1 MKIDI
6 TLNED
11 EKDCLQ
17 ELMNVAYGSAT
28 AAITEIL
35 NAFAKL
41 SIPKIQIINA
51 NELQNYLSKELNLDI
66 EHLVSLQQINGV
78 LCGENMFV
86 IDKQSAINIAYKF
99 GLEEDE
105 VNDEELADVVLE
117 ITNILSSSTISK
129 LAEDIDTNVSFSA
142 PTIKTL
148 TSIDQLKNL
157 FISKYEKVIIISTQ
171 LEFEDLD
178 IKAEL
183 FIFTTDNS
191 ILYIKEKLNKIL
203 DEFLIENVDKFDVI
217 CNTVDNGIILINK
230 DLEVKF
236 WNKWLEIRTGINSK
250 DIINKNLKDFYPQ
263 IEDKKLI
270 RKITTALKLNSSTFL
285 YTSN

>member
-1 MKIDI
+1 MKSDI
-6 TLNED
+6 TLSED

-35 NAFAKL
+35 DAFAKL

-51 NELQNYLSKELNLDI
+51 SELKTYLSNELNLEV
-66 EHLVSLQQINGV
+66 EHLVSLQQINGT

-86 IDKQSAINIAYKF
+86 IDKQSAKNIAYKF

-105 VNDEELADVVLE
+105 VNDEEIADVVLE

-171 LEFEDLD
+171 LKFEDLD
-178 IKAEL
+178 INAEL

-191 ILYIKEKLNKIL
+191 ILYIKEKLKKIL
-203 DEFLIENVDKFDVI
+203 DEF
-217 CNTVDNGIILINK
+217 
-230 DLEVKF
+230 
-236 WNKWLEIRTGINSK
+236 
-250 DIINKNLKDFYPQ
+250 
-263 IEDKKLI
+263 
-270 RKITTALKLNSSTFL
+270 
-285 YTSN
+285 

>member
-1 MKIDI
+1 MKLDI

-35 NAFAKL
+35 DAFAKL

-51 NELQNYLSKELNLDI
+51 DELKSYLSKELNFNV
-66 EHLVSLQQINGV
+66 EHIISLQQINGT

-86 IDKQSAINIAYKF
+86 IDKQSAKNIAYKF

-105 VNDEELADVVLE
+105 VNDEEIADIVLE

-142 PTIKTL
+142 PTIKTI
-148 TSIDQLKNL
+148 TSIDQLKNI

-171 LEFEDLD
+171 LKFEDLD
-178 IKAEL
+178 INAEL

-191 ILYIKEKLNKIL
+191 ILYIKEKLKKIL
-203 DEFLIENVDKFDVI
+203 DEF
-217 CNTVDNGIILINK
+217 
-230 DLEVKF
+230 
-236 WNKWLEIRTGINSK
+236 
-250 DIINKNLKDFYPQ
+250 
-263 IEDKKLI
+263 
-270 RKITTALKLNSSTFL
+270 
-285 YTSN
+285 

>member
-1 MKIDI
+1 MESKINL
-6 TLNED
+6 TED

-35 NAFAKL
+35 DAFAKL

-51 NELQNYLSKELNLDI
+51 SELKSYLSKELNLDE
-66 EHLVSLQQINGV
+66 EHLVALQQINGTIS
-78 LCGENMFV
+78 GENMFV
-86 IDKQSAINIAYKF
+86 IDKKSARNIAYKF
-99 GLEEDE
+99 GLDEDE
-105 VNDEELADVVLE
+105 VNDEEVADIVLE

-142 PTIKTL
+142 PSIKTL
-148 TSIDQLKNL
+148 TSINQLNNL

-171 LEFEDLD
+171 LNFEDLN
-178 IKAEL
+178 IQAEL

-203 DEFLIENVDKFDVI
+203 DEL
-217 CNTVDNGIILINK
+217 
-230 DLEVKF
+230 
-236 WNKWLEIRTGINSK
+236 
-250 DIINKNLKDFYPQ
+250 
-263 IEDKKLI
+263 
-270 RKITTALKLNSSTFL
+270 
-285 YTSN
+285 

>member
-1 MKIDI
+1 MESNI
-6 TLNED
+6 TLTED

-35 NAFAKL
+35 DAFAKL
-41 SIPKIQIINA
+41 SIPKIQIINS
-51 NELQNYLSKELNLDI
+51 NELKTYLSNELNLEV
-66 EHLVSLQQINGV
+66 EHLVSLQQINGT

-86 IDKQSAINIAYKF
+86 IDKQSAKNIAYKF

-105 VNDEELADVVLE
+105 VNDEEIADVVLE

-142 PTIKTL
+142 PTIKSIA
-148 TSIDQLKNL
+148 SIDQLKNL

-171 LEFEDLD
+171 LKFEDLD
-178 IKAEL
+178 INAEL

-191 ILYIKEKLNKIL
+191 ILYIKEKLKKIL
-203 DEFLIENVDKFDVI
+203 DEF
-217 CNTVDNGIILINK
+217 
-230 DLEVKF
+230 
-236 WNKWLEIRTGINSK
+236 
-250 DIINKNLKDFYPQ
+250 
-263 IEDKKLI
+263 
-270 RKITTALKLNSSTFL
+270 
-285 YTSN
+285 

>member
-1 MKIDI
+1 MKSNI

-35 NAFAKL
+35 DAFAKL

-51 NELQNYLSKELNLDI
+51 DELKPYLSKELNFDV
-66 EHLVSLQQINGV
+66 EHIISLQQINGT

-86 IDKQSAINIAYKF
+86 IDKQSAKNIAYKF

-105 VNDEELADVVLE
+105 ANDEEIADVVLE

-142 PTIKTL
+142 PTIKTI
-148 TSIDQLKNL
+148 TSIDQLKNI

-171 LEFEDLD
+171 LKFEDLD
-178 IKAEL
+178 INAEL

-191 ILYIKEKLNKIL
+191 ILYIKEKINKIL
-203 DEFLIENVDKFDVI
+203 DEF
-217 CNTVDNGIILINK
+217 
-230 DLEVKF
+230 
-236 WNKWLEIRTGINSK
+236 
-250 DIINKNLKDFYPQ
+250 
-263 IEDKKLI
+263 
-270 RKITTALKLNSSTFL
+270 
-285 YTSN
+285 

>member
-1 MKIDI
+1 MKSNI
-6 TLNED
+6 TLTED

-35 NAFAKL
+35 DAFAKL

-51 NELQNYLSKELNLDI
+51 SELKTYLSNELNLEV
-66 EHLVSLQQINGV
+66 EHLVSLQQINGT

-86 IDKQSAINIAYKF
+86 IDKQSAKNIAYKF
-99 GLEEDE
+99 GLKEDE
-105 VNDEELADVVLE
+105 VDDDEIADVVLE

-129 LAEDIDTNVSFSA
+129 LAENIETNVSFSA
-142 PTIKTL
+142 PTIKEI

-157 FISKYEKVIIISTQ
+157 FISKYKKVITISTE
-171 LEFEDLD
+171 LKFEDLD
-178 IKAEL
+178 IKGEL

-203 DEFLIENVDKFDVI
+203 DEL
-217 CNTVDNGIILINK
+217 
-230 DLEVKF
+230 
-236 WNKWLEIRTGINSK
+236 
-250 DIINKNLKDFYPQ
+250 
-263 IEDKKLI
+263 
-270 RKITTALKLNSSTFL
+270 
-285 YTSN
+285 

>member
-1 MKIDI
+1 MKSDI
-6 TLNED
+6 NLTED

-35 NAFAKL
+35 DAFAKL
-41 SIPKIQIINA
+41 SIPKIQIINES
-51 NELQNYLSKELNLDI
+51 ELKTYLSNELNLEV
-66 EHLVSLQQINGV
+66 EHLVSLQQINGT

-86 IDKQSAINIAYKF
+86 IDKQSAKNIAYKF

-105 VNDEELADVVLE
+105 VNDEEIADVVLE

-171 LEFEDLD
+171 LKFEDLD
-178 IKAEL
+178 INAEL

-203 DEFLIENVDKFDVI
+203 DEL
-217 CNTVDNGIILINK
+217 
-230 DLEVKF
+230 
-236 WNKWLEIRTGINSK
+236 
-250 DIINKNLKDFYPQ
+250 
-263 IEDKKLI
+263 
-270 RKITTALKLNSSTFL
+270 
-285 YTSN
+285 

>member
-1 MKIDI
+1 MKSNI

-35 NAFAKL
+35 DAFAKL

-51 NELQNYLSKELNLDI
+51 DELKPYLSKELNFNV
-66 EHLVSLQQINGV
+66 EHIISLQQINGT

-86 IDKQSAINIAYKF
+86 IDKQSAKNIAYKF

-105 VNDEELADVVLE
+105 ANDEEIADVVLE

-171 LEFEDLD
+171 LKFEDLD
-178 IKAEL
+178 INAEL

-191 ILYIKEKLNKIL
+191 ILYIKEKINKIL
-203 DEFLIENVDKFDVI
+203 DEF
-217 CNTVDNGIILINK
+217 
-230 DLEVKF
+230 
-236 WNKWLEIRTGINSK
+236 
-250 DIINKNLKDFYPQ
+250 
-263 IEDKKLI
+263 
-270 RKITTALKLNSSTFL
+270 
-285 YTSN
+285 

>member
-1 MKIDI
+1 MKSNI
-6 TLNED
+6 TLSED

-35 NAFAKL
+35 DAFAKL

-51 NELQNYLSKELNLDI
+51 SELKTYLSNELNLEV
-66 EHLVSLQQINGV
+66 EHLVSLQQINGT

-86 IDKQSAINIAYKF
+86 IDKQSAKNIAYKF

-105 VNDEELADVVLE
+105 VNDEEIADVVLE

-148 TSIDQLKNL
+148 TSIDQLKNI

-171 LEFEDLD
+171 LKFEDLD
-178 IKAEL
+178 INAEL

-191 ILYIKEKLNKIL
+191 ILYIKEKLKKIL
-203 DEFLIENVDKFDVI
+203 DEF
-217 CNTVDNGIILINK
+217 
-230 DLEVKF
+230 
-236 WNKWLEIRTGINSK
+236 
-250 DIINKNLKDFYPQ
+250 
-263 IEDKKLI
+263 
-270 RKITTALKLNSSTFL
+270 
-285 YTSN
+285 

>member
-1 MKIDI
+1 MKPDI
-6 TLNED
+6 TLTED

-35 NAFAKL
+35 DAFAKL
-41 SIPKIQIINA
+41 SIPKIQIINSS
-51 NELQNYLSKELNLDI
+51 ELKTYLSKELNLEV
-66 EHLVSLQQINGV
+66 EHLVSLQQINGT

-86 IDKQSAINIAYKF
+86 IDKQSAKNIAYKF

-105 VNDEELADVVLE
+105 VNDEEIADVVLE

-148 TSIDQLKNL
+148 NSIDQLKNL

-171 LEFEDLD
+171 LKFEDLD
-178 IKAEL
+178 INAEL

-191 ILYIKEKLNKIL
+191 ILYIKEKLKKIL
-203 DEFLIENVDKFDVI
+203 DEL
-217 CNTVDNGIILINK
+217 
-230 DLEVKF
+230 
-236 WNKWLEIRTGINSK
+236 
-250 DIINKNLKDFYPQ
+250 
-263 IEDKKLI
+263 
-270 RKITTALKLNSSTFL
+270 
-285 YTSN
+285 

>member
-1 MKIDI
+1 MESKINL
-6 TLNED
+6 TED

-35 NAFAKL
+35 DAFAKL

-51 NELQNYLSKELNLDI
+51 SELKSYLSKELNLDE
-66 EHLVSLQQINGV
+66 EHLVALQQINGTIS
-78 LCGENMFV
+78 GENMFV
-86 IDKQSAINIAYKF
+86 IDKKSARNIAYKF
-99 GLEEDE
+99 GLDEDE
-105 VNDEELADVVLE
+105 INDEEVADIVLE

-142 PTIKTL
+142 PSIKTL
-148 TSIDQLKNL
+148 TSINQLNNL

-171 LEFEDLD
+171 LNFEDLN
-178 IKAEL
+178 IQAEL

-203 DEFLIENVDKFDVI
+203 DEL
-217 CNTVDNGIILINK
+217 
-230 DLEVKF
+230 
-236 WNKWLEIRTGINSK
+236 
-250 DIINKNLKDFYPQ
+250 
-263 IEDKKLI
+263 
-270 RKITTALKLNSSTFL
+270 
-285 YTSN
+285 

>member
-1 MKIDI
+1 MESNI
-6 TLNED
+6 TLTED

-35 NAFAKL
+35 DAFAKL
-41 SIPKIQIINA
+41 SIPKIQIINS
-51 NELQNYLSKELNLDI
+51 NELKTYLSNELNLEV
-66 EHLVSLQQINGV
+66 EHLVSLQQINGT

-86 IDKQSAINIAYKF
+86 IDKQSAKNIAYKF

-105 VNDEELADVVLE
+105 VNDEEIADVVLE

-171 LEFEDLD
+171 LKFEDLD
-178 IKAEL
+178 INAEL

-203 DEFLIENVDKFDVI
+203 DEF
-217 CNTVDNGIILINK
+217 
-230 DLEVKF
+230 
-236 WNKWLEIRTGINSK
+236 
-250 DIINKNLKDFYPQ
+250 
-263 IEDKKLI
+263 
-270 RKITTALKLNSSTFL
+270 
-285 YTSN
+285 

>member
-1 MKIDI
+1 MESNI
-6 TLNED
+6 TLTED

-35 NAFAKL
+35 DAFAKL
-41 SIPKIQIINA
+41 SIPKIQIINSS
-51 NELQNYLSKELNLDI
+51 ELKTYLSNELNLEV
-66 EHLVSLQQINGV
+66 EHLVSLQQINGT

-86 IDKQSAINIAYKF
+86 IDKQSAKNIAYKF
-99 GLEEDE
+99 GLEEEE
-105 VNDEELADVVLE
+105 VNDEEIADVVLE

-171 LEFEDLD
+171 LKFEDLD
-178 IKAEL
+178 INAEL

-203 DEFLIENVDKFDVI
+203 DEF
-217 CNTVDNGIILINK
+217 
-230 DLEVKF
+230 
-236 WNKWLEIRTGINSK
+236 
-250 DIINKNLKDFYPQ
+250 
-263 IEDKKLI
+263 
-270 RKITTALKLNSSTFL
+270 
-285 YTSN
+285 

>member
-1 MKIDI
+1 MKSNI
-6 TLNED
+6 TLTED

-35 NAFAKL
+35 DAFAKL

-51 NELQNYLSKELNLDI
+51 SELKTYLSNELNLEV
-66 EHLVSLQQINGV
+66 EHLVSLQQINGT

-86 IDKQSAINIAYKF
+86 IDKQSAKNIAYKF

-105 VNDEELADVVLE
+105 VNDEEIADVVLE
-117 ITNILSSSTISK
+117 ITNILSSSAISK

-171 LEFEDLD
+171 LKFEDLD
-178 IKAEL
+178 INAEL

-203 DEFLIENVDKFDVI
+203 DEL
-217 CNTVDNGIILINK
+217 
-230 DLEVKF
+230 
-236 WNKWLEIRTGINSK
+236 
-250 DIINKNLKDFYPQ
+250 
-263 IEDKKLI
+263 
-270 RKITTALKLNSSTFL
+270 
-285 YTSN
+285 